1 MSLSMLTHGPLHGNG
16 RSRPLSIV
24 RRLES
29 LPLALA
35 LIVILAPMITLPAQA
50 AHTASYA
57 AFPSTFDGAG
67 PVAGNLYG
75 TEGNAETASNPV
87 ESLYS
92 ASPASFVASPSDL
105 WDRIRNGFAL
115 PEFDSQEVRDSED
128 FYVSQPEYMQ
138 RVFQRSKR
146 YLFHIVEEVE
156 RRGMPAEIAL
166 LPIIESAFN
175 PLAYSPAHASGIW
188 QLIPSTA
195 KTLGLKQNWW
205 YDGRR
210 DIVAATNAALNHLQ
224 KLYRIFGDW
233 ELVLASYNWGEGAVG
248 RSLNK
253 NRNGGLPTDFRNISL
268 PPETQNYVPRLIAI
282 KNIISNPAIF
292 GIELEP
298 VPNAPYFEKVIATRH
313 MDIKLA
319 ARLANISIDEFNA
332 LNPAHNR
339 PVINTDRPRMLLFPV
354 DKVEIFTTNL
364 QNHDKPLVSWQAYQT
379 KKGETAELIAER
391 CGISPRRLKEINDLE
406 PNETLIP
413 GQILLVPRNGAID
426 GASISLM
433 SNKPVK
439 LRIPLRT
446 PSDSFAYEVRNGDAL
461 SRIAKRHGVTVGQI
475 KSWNGMSTDRL
486 SVGQKLMLRQ
496 NQASETAPHAS
507 EPIPVVKKHM

>member
-1 MSLSMLTHGPLHGNG
+1 MLKYGCWHESGRCRLLPISLGLG
-16 RSRPLSIV
+16 
-24 RRLES
+24 S
-29 LPLALA
+29 LPLALV
-35 LIVILAPMITLPAQA
+35 LIVILAPMITIPAQA

-57 AFPSTFDGAG
+57 AFPSTFVGAS
-67 PVAGNLYG
+67 PVAGNLYA
-75 TEGNAETASNPV
+75 TEGNAETVSSSL
-87 ESLYS
+87 ESGYS
-92 ASPASFVASPSDL
+92 ASPASFVASPADL

-188 QLIPSTA
+188 QLVPSTA

-224 KLYRIFGDW
+224 KLHRIFGDW
-233 ELVLASYNWGEGAVG
+233 ELVLASYNWGEGAVE

-298 VPNAPYFEKVIATRH
+298 VPNEPYFEKVVATRH
-313 MDIKLA
+313 MDVKLA
-319 ARLANISIDEFNA
+319 AKLANISMDEFNA

-339 PVINTDRPRMLLFPV
+339 PVINTDGPRMLLFPV
-354 DKVEIFTTNL
+354 DKAEIFSLNL
-364 QNHDKPLVSWQAYQT
+364 QNHDKPLVSWQAYQA

-391 CGISPRRLKEINDLE
+391 SGISVRRLKQVNDLE
-406 PNETLIP
+406 PDEAIIP
-413 GQILLVPRNGAID
+413 GQFLLVPRNGTIN

-439 LRIPLRT
+439 SRIPVRM
-446 PSDSFAYEVRNGDAL
+446 PSGSFAYEVRNGDAL
-461 SRIAKRHGVTVGQI
+461 SHIAKRYGVTVGQI

-486 SVGQKLMLRQ
+486 SIGQKLMLKQ
-496 NQASETAPHAS
+496 NQVPEAAPRAS
-507 EPIPVVKKHM
+507 EPIATVKKRM

>member
-1 MSLSMLTHGPLHGNG
+1 MSLSILTCRALHGN
-16 RSRPLSIV
+16 RHSRALSIV

-29 LPLALA
+29 LPLALV
-35 LIVILAPMITLPAQA
+35 LIVILAPMISLPAQA
-50 AHTASYA
+50 AHTASYPI
-57 AFPSTFDGAG
+57 FSPTFEGAR
-67 PVAGNLYG
+67 PVTGNLYAI
-75 TEGNAETASNPV
+75 EGNAETASSPM
-87 ESLYS
+87 ESGYS
-92 ASPASFVASPSDL
+92 ASSASFVASPVDL

-188 QLIPSTA
+188 QLVPSTA

-210 DIVAATNAALNHLQ
+210 DIVAATSAALNHLQ

-233 ELVLASYNWGEGAVG
+233 ELVLASYNWGEGAVE

-253 NRNGGLPTDFRNISL
+253 NRNGGLPADFRNISL

-298 VPNAPYFEKVIATRH
+298 MPNEPYFEKVVATRH
-313 MDIKLA
+313 MDVKLA
-319 ARLANISIDEFNA
+319 AKLANISMDEFNA

-339 PVINTDRPRMLLFPV
+339 PVINTDGPPMLLFPV
-354 DKVEIFTTNL
+354 DKAEIFALNL
-364 QNHDKPLVSWQAYQT
+364 QNHDKPLVSWQAYEA

-391 CGISPRRLKEINDLE
+391 SGISVRRLKQVNDLE
-406 PNETLIP
+406 PDEAIIP
-413 GQILLVPRNGAID
+413 GQLLLVPRNGTIN

-433 SNKPVK
+433 SNKPAK
-439 LRIPLRT
+439 SRISVRM

-461 SRIAKRHGVTVGQI
+461 SHIAKQHGVTVGQI
-475 KSWNGMSTDRL
+475 KLWNGMSTDRL
-486 SVGQKLMLRQ
+486 SVGQKLMLKR
-496 NQASETAPHAS
+496 NRVSETAPRAS
-507 EPIPVVKKHM
+507 EAIAAVKKRM

>member
-1 MSLSMLTHGPLHGNG
+1 MNSSRLPYGCRDGNSRCRLLPIT
-16 RSRPLSIV
+16 RS
-24 RRLES
+24 LES
-29 LPLALA
+29 LPFALALA
-35 LIVILAPMITLPAQA
+35 MIFILAPMITLPAQA

-57 AFPSTFDGAG
+57 TFPSTFQDIRPA
-67 PVAGNLYG
+67 ATDIYS
-75 TEGNAETASNPV
+75 TEVNAETVNSTAEDPV
-87 ESLYS
+87 S
-92 ASPASFVASPSDL
+92 ASPASSVASPTDL

-115 PEFDSQEVRDSED
+115 AEFDSQEVRDSED

-166 LPIIESAFN
+166 LPVIESAFN
-175 PLAYSPAHASGIW
+175 PLAYSPSHASGIW
-188 QLIPSTA
+188 QIIPSTA

-210 DIVAATNAALNHLQ
+210 DIIAATNAALNYLQ

-233 ELVLASYNWGEGAVG
+233 ELVLASYNWGEGAVE

-253 NRNGGLPTDFRNISL
+253 NRNSGLPPDFRNISL

-298 VPNAPYFEKVIATRH
+298 VPNEPYFEKVVATRH
-313 MDIKLA
+313 MDVKLA
-319 ARLANISIDEFNA
+319 AKLANISVDEFSA

-339 PVINTDRPRMLLFPV
+339 PVINTDRPHTLLFPV
-354 DKVEIFTTNL
+354 DKAETFATNL
-364 QNHDKPLVSWQAYQT
+364 QNHGKPLVSWQAYQA
-379 KKGETAELIAER
+379 KKGETAESIAKR
-391 CGISPRRLKEINDLE
+391 CGISVRRLKQVNDIE
-406 PNETLIP
+406 ADETIIP
-413 GQILLVPRNGAID
+413 GQILLVPHNGTID
-426 GASISLM
+426 GVSISIM

-439 LRIPLRT
+439 LKMP
-446 PSDSFAYEVRNGDAL
+446 PDSFAYEVRNGDAL
-461 SRIAKRHGVTVGQI
+461 SHIAKRYGVTVGQI
-475 KSWNGMSTDRL
+475 KLWNRMSTDRL
-486 SVGQKLMLRQ
+486 SIGQKLVLKQ
-496 NQASETAPHAS
+496 NRTLETIPRVP
-507 EPIPVVKKHM
+507 EPIPVAKKRM